1 MAASVNTNTGA
12 DLGVQQLNSTSRE
25 LLKSGDRITTGLTIN
40 GPEDDAATFGI
51 AQAMRGQI
59 AGAVA
64 VKTALAAGESTVATA
79 LAAGQ
84 SLSDVLIEM
93 KRKIVQ
99 AGQSGLDASSR
110 NALQNDVVAL
120 RNNLTSIVASAGLNG
135 TNLIKSGASDLSV
148 LSAQDGSTISVGA
161 RDMSASGLGI
171 ENMTLLTQGGAQSAL
186 AAIDTAIDLATASL
200 AGFGSSAQLLEDQNN
215 FTTQI
220 HDGLRA
226 GIGDLIDADLGE
238 QAMNL
243 ALIQVQLQLGL
254 QSLAI
259 ANAGPRSLLSLF
271 P

>member
-1 MAASVNTNTGA
+1 MV
-12 DLGVQQLNSTSRE
+12 
-25 LLKSGDRITTGLTIN
+25 
-40 GPEDDAATFGI
+40 
-51 AQAMRGQI
+51 
-59 AGAVA
+59 
-64 VKTALAAGESTVATA
+64 
-79 LAAGQ
+79 
-84 SLSDVLIEM
+84 
-93 KRKIVQ
+93 
-99 AGQSGLDASSR
+99 SGLDAPSR

-161 RDMSASGLGI
+161 RDMSANGLGI
-171 ENMTLLTQGGAQSAL
+171 ENLTLLTQGGAQSAL

-200 AGFGSSAQLLEDQNN
+200 ASLGSSAQLLEDQNN

-220 HDGLRA
+220 HDGLRE
-226 GIGDLIDADLGE
+226 GIGNLVDADLGE
-238 QAMNL
+238 EAMNL
-243 ALIQVQLQLGL
+243 ALSQVQLQLGL